1 MTTIEFNPI
10 ACAGVLQ
17 VMEVLLI
24 TVGEV
29 QFEPPIVTVAPEMK
43 LVPESVMVV
52 PPAIL
57 PLFGLTLVTLGL
69 AMVEYALVFV
79 AVWVSVFIKVRL

>member
-10 ACAGVLQ
+10 ACAGVSQ